1 MLPTHQASAR
11 ATPRDLDQATLAR
24 IGRVI
29 DQCGRERDQAADLVG
44 TRPDDRLA
52 PPRPRRVEALPAV
65 PTPADD
71 RRAGTSDSAPL
82 GALAHD

>member
-1 MLPTHQASAR
+1 MLPTQPASAR
-11 ATPRDLDQATLAR
+11 ATPRVLDQATLAR

-29 DQCGRERDQAADLVG
+29 DQCG
-44 TRPDDRLA
+44 TSPDDRLV

-71 RRAGTSDSAPL
+71 RRTGASDSAPL